1 MGIGSATASRA
12 RSSTT
17 SSSTPGFALVEST
30 APRDLV
36 GKTLADAEVRKR
48 YGVTVVCIKPA
59 GGSFTY
65 ATPETVVQQGD
76 VLVVAGEKRHAEAF
90 GELTS

>member
-1 MGIGSATASRA
+1 MGIRVGHSLAGSILDYFELD
-12 RSSTT
+12 
-17 SSSTPGFALVEST
+17 PGFALVEST
-30 APRDLV
+30 APRELV
-36 GKTLADAEVRKR
+36 GKTLAAAEVRKR

-65 ATPETVVQQGD
+65 ATPETVVQEGD
-76 VLVVAGEKRHAEAF
+76 VLVVAGEKRPAEAF

>member
-1 MGIGSATASRA
+1 MGIRVGHSLAGSILDYFELD
-12 RSSTT
+12 
-17 SSSTPGFALVEST
+17 PGFALVEST
-30 APRDLV
+30 APRELV

-65 ATPETVVQQGD
+65 ATPETVVQEGD